1 MFGGGLIFVIN
12 NKEHVACVHCVLHC
26 VPSSLAVLQGN
37 CTVCDGRDDMN
48 VSDVLDEKWFGH
60 LSSREIKLNSS
71 SLF

>member
-1 MFGGGLIFVIN
+1 MFGGGLIFIIN
-12 NKEHVACVHCVLHC
+12 NKEHVACVHC

-37 CTVCDGRDDMN
+37 CTMCDGRDDMN
-48 VSDVLDEKWFGH
+48 VSDVLDEKWLGH